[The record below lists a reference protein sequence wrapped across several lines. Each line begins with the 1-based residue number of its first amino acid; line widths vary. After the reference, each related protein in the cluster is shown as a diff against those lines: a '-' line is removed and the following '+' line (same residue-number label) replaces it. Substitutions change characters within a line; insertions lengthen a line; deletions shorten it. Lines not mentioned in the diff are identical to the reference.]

1 MPELTEIMGIG
12 KDKANNLL
20 NELQKMGYIQQ

>member
-1 MPELTEIMGIG
+1 MGVG

-20 NELQKMGYIQQ
+20 NELQEMGYIDRHDMI